1 MKRFRNYHAKKEG
14 EAMEVYDLTK
24 MTWPE
29 VKEALKTVEL
39 AIIPI
44 GAHEQHGP
52 HMVESCDAV
61 LAEEMALRL
70 AKRLYPHVLVT
81 PTVNMGVS
89 IHHINFPG
97 TITLK
102 PSTLIS
108 VLRDMVWSLKQHG
121 LEKFLFLNAH
131 GGNQSTLSVACTEL
145 THELGVDI
153 FYAKTTASAKVAMK
167 QHIEST
173 LFGHSCER
181 EVSEALY
188 MAPQIIRQDKLEKG
202 AIQEGDWRLL
212 RPGQAIQG
220 TYQYEEMTENGCIG
234 DATKASREAGEDIV
248 EEALDE
254 MSKSLRA
261 LLSLES

>member
-1 MKRFRNYHAKKEG
+1 MQTN
-14 EAMEVYDLTK
+14 VYDLTK

-29 VKEALKTVEL
+29 VQEALKTVRL
-39 AIIPI
+39 AIIPV

-61 LAEEMALRL
+61 LAEQMASRL
-70 AKRLYPHVLVT
+70 GKRLHPYVLVT

-97 TITLK
+97 TITLR

-121 LEKFLFLNAH
+121 IEKILFLNAH
-131 GGNQSTLSVACTEL
+131 GGNQSTLGVACTEL
-145 THELGVDI
+145 SHELGVEI
-153 FYAKTTASAKVAMK
+153 YYAKTTASAKGAMK
-167 QHIEST
+167 QYIQST

-188 MAPQIIRQDKLEKG
+188 MAPHLIRQEQLEKG
-202 AIQEGDWRLL
+202 VIQEGNWRLL
-212 RPGQAIQG
+212 RPGQAVQG
-220 TYQYEEMTENGCIG
+220 TYQYEEMTANGCIG
-234 DATKASREAGEDIV
+234 DATKASLEAGEAIV

-254 MSKSLRA
+254 MSKSLKA
-261 LLSLES
+261 LLSIKS